1 MYPSKLPNGAPNILV
16 KRSKILETILS
27 GVEEKIQK
35 LVGFYGK
42 PESEYITPFIDVV
55 LNSQREKLV
64 KSVED
69 EEEKLIPLSELENK
83 QCAFQA
89 IMKSGNIKKSTQ
101 INEELVWGL
110 SVVATVIKPLTK
122 KVEQTYKKPSVM
134 FANMI

>member
-1 MYPSKLPNGAPNILV
+1 MRL
-16 KRSKILETILS
+16 
-27 GVEEKIQK
+27 IQK
-35 LVGFYGK
+35 RKCVK
-42 PESEYITPFIDVV
+42 TVEDKK
-55 LNSQREKLV
+55 EKLV
-64 KSVED
+64 
-69 EEEKLIPLSELENK
+69 PLSELENK

>member
-101 INEELVWGL
+101 INEELVGG
-110 SVVATVIKPLTK
+110 S
-122 KVEQTYKKPSVM
+122 
-134 FANMI
+134 NGH